1 MRRPLASGIAA
12 PHLQTAARGPIE
24 PADEYY
30 AHRDESQDR
39 PQGVALLRRQSRA
52 RAWVVSAHATRAP
65 RDYGLLRAAVV
76 GNQSPWHP
84 YCHVQ
89 TPATACSPAAGLLPS
104 HPHGRILW
112 NALRGQQKQRPD
124 NRTASRAL
132 IARRPVTAA
141 HSRQRD
147 EWSGVAG
154 AAHLP
159 LSATPAVAMA
169 ASTSERDLNPT
180 VEDYHSD
187 DSEDPVLESFRRS
200 PAANVAA
207 KRSHPSDLGSD
218 KAQPDKEKVLHSDL
232 QSDSGYSSHTA
243 GTMSSADSVPSAK
256 MSQTSTAPSSAAS
269 MPPPSPAATRRRPTV
284 VEDRRKTTESPRKP
298 LQRNNSTASRQRPA
312 VTRRPTLAQAE
323 ECRDPN
329 CKTCGPNAPPPRRG
343 RRESLAMDSGLDV
356 SYSPSDVRS
365 QRSDPAPSTYAS
377 PPSPTYNRQP
387 APYMQGSTMVQPAQ
401 TRPRASS
408 TARRPMSYHGDPGQN
423 YFVPGM
429 PAPYPSPP
437 HEYGPPPAMPTHYS
451 MPQPQHHPQ
460 MAPFMMNATPPS
472 HYYQGGHPMAQA
484 QHMPQTSPPYEHQR
498 PQLSARTASNFPA
511 RRPVSGFGGALVT
524 YDNNKAEQSMPSAR
538 YGNAPQSARQE
549 RFPMKA
555 LMPTAH
561 HDSESSEE
569 YDSEYE
575 EEAPVAPPPKQL
587 MPPPKMKSRSKQ
599 EQRPVLR
606 HAKTTQ
612 VTQVYNDRRERRQS
626 VSQSQTLPERPRER
640 DNRTSRV
647 STAPPSRSISVSRPA
662 PPKRVTQSAYDTPRA
677 RVLVEN
683 PRSSRRQSYQAYE
696 RAYEPQY
703 EDDYDSEQEERRLRR
718 RSKVYR
724 ADEDD
729 AIVVTERPA
738 RRRTDASVKRAEYV
752 VGKETARVMDDVEAY
767 QQRTRGNYEP
777 LSEQVHKI
785 AKQRASRVPSD
796 PDRKTRISQS
806 ARTTVTN
813 GNNNGEIRLRV
824 DASAPLSLSFNGD
837 MEGRTLQINPAEDGM
852 ADIVIGGQR
861 GEDDVYR
868 SERGSVRGSRKSMIA
883 GSARREAEEV
893 SVKSGRSSQG
903 RRDREVEIESRRDRD
918 RDAER
923 RPLRRQ
929 TRYY

>member
-1 MRRPLASGIAA
+1 
-12 PHLQTAARGPIE
+12 
-24 PADEYY
+24 
-30 AHRDESQDR
+30 
-39 PQGVALLRRQSRA
+39 
-52 RAWVVSAHATRAP
+52 
-65 RDYGLLRAAVV
+65 
-76 GNQSPWHP
+76 
-84 YCHVQ
+84 
-89 TPATACSPAAGLLPS
+89 
-104 HPHGRILW
+104 
-112 NALRGQQKQRPD
+112 
-124 NRTASRAL
+124 
-132 IARRPVTAA
+132 
-141 HSRQRD
+141 
-147 EWSGVAG
+147 
-154 AAHLP
+154 
-159 LSATPAVAMA
+159 MA

-207 KRSHPSDLGSD
+207 KRSHPSDLGTD
-218 KAQPDKEKVLHSDL
+218 KPQPDKEKVVHIDL

-284 VEDRRKTTESPRKP
+284 VEDRRRTTETPRKP

-312 VTRRPTLAQAE
+312 ATRRPTLVQAD

-343 RRESLAMDSGLDV
+343 RRESLALDSGLDV
-356 SYSPSDVRS
+356 SYPPFDVRS

-401 TRPRASS
+401 TRPRNSS
-408 TARRPMSYHGDPGQN
+408 SARRPISYHGDPGQN

-437 HEYGPPPAMPTHYS
+437 QEYGPPPALSAHYS
-451 MPQPQHHPQ
+451 MPQPHHPQ
-460 MAPFMMNATPPS
+460 MAPFMMGATPPS
-472 HYYQGGHPMAQA
+472 HYYQPGHPMAQA
-484 QHMPQTSPPYEHQR
+484 QAQAQHMTQTSPPYELQR
-498 PQLSARTASNFPA
+498 PPLSARTASNFQA
-511 RRPVSGFGGALVT
+511 RRPVSGFGPALDN
-524 YDNNKAEQSMPSAR
+524 YDNHKAEQSMPSAR
-538 YGNAPQSARQE
+538 YGSAPQGARQE

-555 LMPTAH
+555 IMHTAH
-561 HDSESSEE
+561 QDSESSEE
-569 YDSEYE
+569 YMSESE

-587 MPPPKMKSRSKQ
+587 MPPPKIKTKSKQ

-626 VSQSQTLPERPRER
+626 VSQSQTLPERPREK
-640 DNRTSRV
+640 DNRASRV

-683 PRSSRRQSYQAYE
+683 PRTSRRQSYQAYE

-724 ADEDD
+724 AEEDD
-729 AIVVTERPA
+729 AIIVTERPA
-738 RRRTDASVKRAEYV
+738 RRRTDASIKRAEYA
-752 VGKETARVMDDVEAY
+752 VGRETARVVDDVEAY

-777 LSEQVHKI
+777 LSEQVHKA
-785 AKQRASRVPSD
+785 AKQRASRVPTD

-861 GEDDVYR
+861 GEDDVYH
-868 SERGSVRGSRKSMIA
+868 SERGSVRGSRNSMIA

-903 RRDREVEIESRRDRD
+903 RREREREVESRREREREREREVDSRRDRD
-918 RDAER
+918 RDAQR
-923 RPLRRQ
+923 RPVRRQ

>member
-1 MRRPLASGIAA
+1 
-12 PHLQTAARGPIE
+12 
-24 PADEYY
+24 
-30 AHRDESQDR
+30 
-39 PQGVALLRRQSRA
+39 
-52 RAWVVSAHATRAP
+52 
-65 RDYGLLRAAVV
+65 
-76 GNQSPWHP
+76 
-84 YCHVQ
+84 
-89 TPATACSPAAGLLPS
+89 
-104 HPHGRILW
+104 
-112 NALRGQQKQRPD
+112 
-124 NRTASRAL
+124 
-132 IARRPVTAA
+132 
-141 HSRQRD
+141 
-147 EWSGVAG
+147 
-154 AAHLP
+154 
-159 LSATPAVAMA
+159 MA
-169 ASTSERDLNPT
+169 ASTSDRDLNPT

-218 KAQPDKEKVLHSDL
+218 KAQSAKEKVLHSDL

-269 MPPPSPAATRRRPTV
+269 MPPPSPAATRRRPTL
-284 VEDRRKTTESPRKP
+284 VEDRRKTMESPRKP
-298 LQRNNSTASRQRPA
+298 LLRNNSTASRQRPA
-312 VTRRPTLAQAE
+312 STRRPTLAQAE

-343 RRESLAMDSGLDV
+343 RRESLALDSGLDV
-356 SYSPSDVRS
+356 SYPPFDVRS

-387 APYMQGSTMVQPAQ
+387 APYRQGSTTVQPAQ
-401 TRPRASS
+401 TRPRTSS
-408 TARRPMSYHGDPGQN
+408 TARRPISYHGDPGQN

-437 HEYGPPPAMPTHYS
+437 QEYGPPPAMSAHYS

-460 MAPFMMNATPPS
+460 MAPFMMNGTPPS
-472 HYYQGGHPMAQA
+472 HYYQGGHSMAQV

-511 RRPVSGFGGALVT
+511 RRPLSGFGPTLVT
-524 YDNNKAEQSMPSAR
+524 YDNNNTNNNTNKAEQPMPSAR

-569 YDSEYE
+569 YESEYE

-587 MPPPKMKSRSKQ
+587 LPPPKMKSRSKQ

-640 DNRTSRV
+640 DNRAPRV
-647 STAPPSRSISVSRPA
+647 STAPSSRSISVSRPA
-662 PPKRVTQSAYDTPRA
+662 PPKRMTQSAYDTPRA

-696 RAYEPQY
+696 RVYEPQY

-718 RSKVYR
+718 RSNVYR

-738 RRRTDASVKRAEYV
+738 RRQTDTSIKRAEYV

-785 AKQRASRVPSD
+785 AKQRASRLPSD

-893 SVKSGRSSQG
+893 SVKSGRSSHG

-918 RDAER
+918 RDTER